1 MTEDMREENK
11 ISLGKVTAQ
20 KGRLGRNTA
29 NHKKKKASVSGI
41 RTVTWDEPWGKVEF
55 ECLRESENIVGNLN
69 YIQLFMQL

>member
-20 KGRLGRNTA
+20 KERLGRNTA
-29 NHKKKKASVSGI
+29 NHKKKVSVSGI